1 MSDRQARSSRTEW
14 RKRVARWRDSGLSAD
29 EFAAEIGVNAGT
41 LRQWKYTLNR
51 EERERV
57 GRKVVVDAASFV
69 EVQTAQRTTGGEG
82 GGSMFQLE
90 LGRERRLH
98 IGSDFDAGAL
108 ERLLSL
114 LERA

>member
-1 MSDRQARSSRTEW
+1 MGERQTRTSRTEW
-14 RKRVARWRDSGLSAD
+14 RKRIARWRDSGLSAD

-51 EERERV
+51 EER
-57 GRKVVVDAASFV
+57 GRADRKMSVDAASFV
-69 EVQTAQRTTGGEG
+69 EVQNTEGALGATA
-82 GGSMFQLE
+82 SMFQLE

-98 IGSDFDAGAL
+98 IGSDFDATAL

-114 LERA
+114 LERS

>member
-1 MSDRQARSSRTEW
+1 MSDRRTRSSRTEW
-14 RKRVARWRDSGLSAD
+14 LKRVARWQDSGLSAD

-51 EERERV
+51 EQRECV
-57 GRKVVVDAASFV
+57 GRKASIAAASFV
-69 EVQTAQRTTGGEG
+69 EVQSAQSAPGVTA
-82 GGSMFQLE
+82 SMFQLE

-98 IGSDFDAGAL
+98 IGSDFDAAAL